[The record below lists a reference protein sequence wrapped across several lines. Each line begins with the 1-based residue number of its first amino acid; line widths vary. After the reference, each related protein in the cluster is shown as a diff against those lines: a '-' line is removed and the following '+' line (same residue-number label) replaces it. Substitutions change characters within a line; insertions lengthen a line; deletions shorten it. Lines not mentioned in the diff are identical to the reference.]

1 MPLYL
6 FGINFVG
13 VTNANGTY
21 SSEGIG
27 IWIAAILTIG
37 IYSFLYK
44 DNFLYKFS
52 EYLFVGISAGYTLT
66 LAYHQALL
74 PLLITP
80 IQDIS
85 KDFYHII
92 YKSSAPIADP
102 SMQKWAALV
111 TSGEFGGQMK
121 FLFFFMTKVF
131 FYYLLPTILGLMM
144 LARIVPNASWLS
156 RFPLATIVGY
166 GSGIVIVT
174 TLQASVLE
182 QIKASFVSF
191 APLMSM
197 KGMDWAIIAQ
207 SVNDF
212 ILVFGLCCSIIYF
225 YFSAEH
231 KGIIL
236 GTASRLGIWTLMIT
250 FGASFG
256 YTVMAR
262 ISLLIGRFQFL
273 LGDWMQMI
281 VK

>member
-1 MPLYL
+1 MPLFSL
-6 FGINFVG
+6 GLNFKPIFETGGAVS
-13 VTNANGTY
+13 V
-21 SSEGIG
+21 EGIG
-27 IWIAAILTIG
+27 IWIAAILTLG

-44 DNFLYKFS
+44 DNFFYKFS
-52 EYLFVGISAGYTLT
+52 EYLFVGVSAGYTLVLT
-66 LAYHQALL
+66 FHQALKPSLIL
-74 PLLITP
+74 PL
-80 IQDIS
+80 QEYS
-85 KDFYHII
+85 RDFYHII
-92 YKSSAPIADP
+92 TGSSAAIVNPWMVDWQA
-102 SMQKWAALV
+102 QLV
-111 TSGEFGGQMK
+111 ANKFGTQFQFIFWFSIK
-121 FLFFFMTKVF
+121 IFVFYLF
-131 FYYLLPTILGLMM
+131 PAILGLMM
-144 LARIVPNASWLS
+144 ISRIFPNAAWLS

-191 APLMSM
+191 APLFHAE
-197 KGMDWAIIAQ
+197 KITNAILAQ
-207 SVNDF
+207 SANDF
-212 ILVFGLCCSIIYF
+212 LLVLGLCCALIYF

-236 GTASRLGIWTLMIT
+236 GPASHFGIWVLMIT

-273 LGDWMQMI
+273 LGDWMQL